1 MHDKQRDQVY
11 QNDDTSKLNIL
22 HKVYKI
28 HTKLSIIYSN
38 FLSPC
43 SGLVVSGFSKRDPPD
58 ITEKGFLAKAIDSYK
73 KFKKMYVVDNTTDPL
88 LATDDFIGKI

>member
-58 ITEKGFLAKAIDSYK
+58 ITAKGFLAQ
-73 KFKKMYVVDNTTDPL
+73 
-88 LATDDFIGKI
+88 DDFILLVKYKHKTYRLI